1 MSRVLMVYLVGS
13 MFLGACAAPAPA
25 AAYSLD
31 DLTGALGRAGGGND
45 YGSADFT
52 ADLEAAEA
60 TVRQAGEVEQ
70 AFFSVGGQLLSLD
83 GQDVQ
88 VFEYPDAAY
97 RQTESDQIS
106 SDGSTIG
113 TTMITWVDQPNF
125 WAKGRL
131 IVLYVGRDAATIE
144 MLSGILGEPLTGR

>member
-1 MSRVLMVYLVGS
+1 MMRRVTFLVVALLVAG
-13 MFLGACAAPAPA
+13 CAA
-25 AAYSLD
+25 
-31 DLTGALGRAGGGND
+31 GGSGD
-45 YGSADFT
+45 YASADLA
-52 ADLEAAEA
+52 ADLEAAGA
-60 TVRQAGEVEQ
+60 TVREAGEVEQ
-70 AFFSVGGQLLSLD
+70 AFFSPTGRLLNID
-83 GQDVQ
+83 GVDLQ
-88 VFEYPDAAY
+88 VFEYSEVAS
-97 RQTESDQIS
+97 RQVESDQIS